1 MRILERELIIEKLK
15 RDCKEKMKS
24 IYSTVRVLIGV
35 TIGVVWS
42 SWNELS
48 IEIFKEQWLPGVVS
62 VAIFLYLVEYQYNKI
77 LKLISS
83 CVALS
88 TIEVEKMQES
98 YLTNVD
104 AILIGVPTIIS
115 AYALGVIFYLKVLIH
130 YL

>member
-1 MRILERELIIEKLK
+1 
-15 RDCKEKMKS
+15 MKS

-83 CVALS
+83 CVVLS
-88 TIEVEKMQES
+88 TAEVEKMQEN